1 MSSSSTTV
9 IMLPISRGLLEH
21 KERMGSAIW
30 EFLWFVDKVT
40 EDVPDGTGKSHG
52 LVLGGHPVSLAQIA
66 GDLKEH
72 VDTAKRNVKAL
83 ELGGYIVR
91 RRLPENRCA
100 YVVANSR
107 KWLWRDRRQGINALT
122 HRGENAPTDVD
133 ARAKMHPAQ
142 GQECTHREG
151 ENALAN
157 KETLQNL
164 TKNNTK
170 PSTHRGASGNDSL
183 PDWMPKENWQGFVDH
198 RRRMRAPLTP
208 RAIQLIVDQ
217 LSSLRERGQPP
228 EAVLDQSV
236 INGWRGIFELKG
248 TNGNGNGNLAGPK
261 RKIVNAVDVTLKLE
275 AEEAAWQEGKRRERD
290 TARQLAAG
298 GGTA

>member
-1 MSSSSTTV
+1 MSSKTS

-21 KERMGSAIW
+21 KGRMGSAIW

-40 EDVPDGTGKSHG
+40 EDVPDGAGKFQG
-52 LVLGGHPVSLAQIA
+52 LVLGGRPVSLAQIA
-66 GDLKEH
+66 SDLQEH

-83 ELGGYIVR
+83 ELAGYIMR

-107 KWLWRDRRQGINALT
+107 KWRWRDRRQCINAT
-122 HRGENAPTDVD
+122 TRKGENPPTDGG

-142 GQECTHREG
+142 GQECTHRDG

-157 KETLQNL
+157 KETLHNL
-164 TKNNTK
+164 TKNVTK
-170 PSTHRGASGNDSL
+170 PTAPDTDSL
-183 PDWMPKENWQGFVDH
+183 PDWMPQENWQGFVDH

-208 RAIQLIVDQ
+208 RAIKLIVDQ

-248 TNGNGNGNLAGPK
+248 TNGNGNGKPG
-261 RKIVNAVDVTLKLE
+261 ITEVIE
-275 AEEAAWQEGKRRERD
+275 REQAILR
-290 TARQLAAG
+290 ARAH
-298 GGTA
+298 